1 MGSRDY
7 SDAPCRQAP
16 EEMVGSTRLVAWL
29 LALLLTLASATCTRD
44 APTLPGTDPALL
56 PRVVVI
62 SIDGLRPDAIAAA
75 NAATLLR
82 LIAEGAATL
91 TAQSVVPS
99 LTLPSHASMLT
110 GVTPSRHG
118 ILFNDDVSSQS
129 QPLEMSTFVDLTNQ
143 AGYTGAL
150 FMGKSKLRLL
160 VHPNSLT
167 TASIPPT
174 GQIWLADQVTSQML
188 AYLSGVTTKPSL
200 IVIHLPDVDL
210 KGHEFGWLSA
220 EYMDAVRHVDDDVA
234 RIWQGLRQA
243 YGADL
248 TLIVTADHGG
258 TDHGHSDGS
267 AQSMTIPW
275 IAWGRSVLPQRI
287 SGQVRVLDTAPT
299 VLWLL
304 KVPVP
309 AGLDGAPIVRA
320 FQPSAP

>member
-1 MGSRDY
+1 MDGS
-7 SDAPCRQAP
+7 A
-16 EEMVGSTRLVAWL
+16 RLVSWL
-29 LALLLTLASATCTRD
+29 LALLLTLASASCTRD
-44 APTLPGTDPALL
+44 APTVPLVDPVLL

-75 NAATLLR
+75 NAPTLLQ

-129 QPLEMSTFVDLTNQ
+129 VPLEMTTFVDLTGE
-143 AGYTGAL
+143 AGYTSAM

-160 VHPNSLT
+160 VHPNPLGT
-167 TASIPPT
+167 VSIPPT
-174 GQIWLADQVTSQML
+174 GQIWLADQVTSQLL
-188 AYLSGVTTKPSL
+188 AYLPGLTTKPSL

-210 KGHEFGWLSA
+210 KGHEFGWMSA
-220 EYMDAVRHVDDDVA
+220 EYLAAVRHVDEDVA

-243 YGADL
+243 FGADL

-258 TDHGHSDGS
+258 IDHGHSDGS

-275 IAWGRSVLPQRI
+275 IAWGRGVRPGRL
-287 SGQVRVLDTAPT
+287 SGPVRVLDTAPT

-304 KVPVP
+304 KIPVP
-309 AGLDGAPIVRA
+309 AGLDGAPITSA
-320 FQPSAP
+320 FQPSAR